1 MSDITEV
8 TGIVLSAMPVGE
20 FDRRIVI
27 LTKERG
33 KIAAFAKGARRPNS
47 PLTGITRPFVFGT
60 FQVYEGRTSYT
71 IRQANITAYF
81 EEIISD
87 FDAVCYAYYFA
98 ELADYYGIKTVNI
111 HDYMMRD
118 YEKQKAAKPS
128 LTLSQYYDPM
138 YRKTGPDE
146 WDVHGGYEKYAEAII
161 EAMNEDINGF
171 IKTPKNKPAMC
182 AENQQYT
189 EYTSITAPDDKI
201 TYFGDWIKRSEPF
214 IIGDDNASLDERHFE
229 MFKGGIMQAISAK
242 SAGFE
247 FKTDADAIRLVY
259 VTSKAGCKAVVYVD
273 GKEAGTWNTASSIVN
288 FHFPHNWIELP
299 KDGKKHTVKVA
310 LDEPTETNYVFNM
323 GTIIERRK
331 K

>member
-98 ELADYYGIKTVNI
+98 ELADYYGRENLDASVMINLLYAALKALGRKNLSKPLIRLT
-111 HDYMMRD
+111 
-118 YEKQKAAKPS
+118 YE
-128 LTLSQYYDPM
+128 L
-138 YRKTGPDE
+138 R
-146 WDVHGGYEKYAEAII
+146 II
-161 EAMNEDINGF
+161 AINGESPDF
-171 IKTPKNKPAMC
+171 FVCQGCGKEKEHLVSFSKSTLGIYCEDCADYAHMSVKLEDSTVHALQYITGTPLNRLFSFAVNKNVLMQLM
-182 AENQQYT
+182 EVI
-189 EYTSITAPDDKI
+189 TSVKESVIDK
-201 TYFGDWIKRSEPF
+201 KMKS
-214 IIGDDNASLDERHFE
+214 FE
-229 MFKGGIMQAISAK
+229 M
-242 SAGFE
+242 
-247 FKTDADAIRLVY
+247 L
-259 VTSKAGCKAVVYVD
+259 
-273 GKEAGTWNTASSIVN
+273 SIQE
-288 FHFPHNWIELP
+288 ELN
-299 KDGKKHTVKVA
+299 A
-310 LDEPTETNYVFNM
+310 
-323 GTIIERRK
+323 
-331 K
+331 